1 MYVFKPMEG
10 YNLMQAIARVNRV
23 YKGKEG
29 GLVVD
34 YIGIASA
41 LKQAM
46 KDYTKRDQKN
56 YGDMD
61 IAKTAYPKFLEKL
74 DASRD
79 YLHGFDYKDKINTE
93 SKAQMA
99 EAIADGSN

>member
-1 MYVFKPMEG
+1 MYMFKPMEG
-10 YNLMQAIARVNRV
+10 HNLMQAIARVHRV

-74 DASRD
+74 DVCRD

-93 SKAQMA
+93 SKAQLA
-99 EAIADGSN
+99 EAIADGTN

>member
-1 MYVFKPMEG
+1 MQG
-10 YNLMQAIARVNRV
+10 HNLMQAIARVNRV

-46 KDYTKRDQKN
+46 KDYTNRDKDN
-56 YGDMD
+56 YGEMD
-61 IAKTAYPKFLEKL
+61 IAKTAYPKFKEKL
-74 DASRD
+74 DVCRDLLHKFD
-79 YLHGFDYKDKINTE
+79 YLDKLFTDDKVQLASLIN
-93 SKAQMA
+93 
-99 EAIADGSN
+99 DCVD